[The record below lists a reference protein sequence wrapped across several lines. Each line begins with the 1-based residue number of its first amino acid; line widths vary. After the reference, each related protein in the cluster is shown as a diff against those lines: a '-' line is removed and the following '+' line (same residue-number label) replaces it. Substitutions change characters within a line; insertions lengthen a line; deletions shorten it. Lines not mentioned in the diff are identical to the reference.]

1 MKPIVTNV
9 SANSSYHLLGSH
21 EKKKNL
27 LVITRSN
34 TCQSMHT
41 RLIDD
46 RIFAKILL
54 ILACNPVRYVHIY
67 IYRSSTMFNSH
78 LFIPDTFSLPP
89 CLVLDL
95 PSPSAVFFSLVKDPV
110 PVGRPCATSESR
122 PSSRGRRLLND
133 ANHLPRWRG
142 TRAAATRQLQP
153 KRRRIRAGDGTG
165 FPYSRGVE
173 SVWASGIQISE
184 DERAPRFSNLPF
196 TIASSIARF

>member
-1 MKPIVTNV
+1 
-9 SANSSYHLLGSH
+9 
-21 EKKKNL
+21 
-27 LVITRSN
+27 
-34 TCQSMHT
+34 
-41 RLIDD
+41 
-46 RIFAKILL
+46 
-54 ILACNPVRYVHIY
+54 
-67 IYRSSTMFNSH
+67 MFNSH

-196 TIASSIARF
+196 TIASSIARFYVRGGLVDNWFDSTKISTTSFEFKMLHPNLTDNLT